1 MRFLASFLADESG
14 STAIEYAAILLV
26 CSVAL
31 IAALFSMRDS
41 LSGMLGSAT
50 VALLGSP

>member
-1 MRFLASFLADESG
+1 MQIFKAFLTDEGG

-31 IAALFSMRDS
+31 VAALYSMRDS
-41 LSGMLGSAT
+41 LSGMLGSVTA
-50 VALLGSP
+50 ALLG